1 MAANPTI
8 DLATLADVKSYLGG
22 EWTSAQDAEL
32 QRELTALSQTCAT
45 YCGRNFIRANY
56 VEQRNGTGT
65 SMLVLRNS
73 PVVSITS
80 LTIGGIARQPETAP
94 GKGDGFALD
103 DNVLYAGGCY
113 IFGKGRMNVVVSY
126 TAGYLPITDANCNI
140 PFDLRQS
147 VIEAVAD
154 RYKRRSNIGIL
165 SKSIAGETITYGAIS
180 IPKSVA
186 QVWDL
191 YQAAAYGY

>member
-32 QRELTALSQTCAT
+32 QRELTALSQACAS
-45 YCGRNFIRANY
+45 YCGRNFLRATY

-65 SMLVLRNS
+65 SLLVLRNS
-73 PVVSITS
+73 PIVSIAS
-80 LTIGGIARQPETAP
+80 LTIGGVARQAESAP
-94 GKGDGFALD
+94 GKGDGYVLD
-103 DNVLYAGGCY
+103 GKTLYAGGCY
-113 IFGKGRMNVVVSY
+113 IYGKGRMNVVVTY
-126 TAGYLPITDANCNI
+126 TAGYLPITDANCDI

-147 VIEAVAD
+147 VVEAVAD

-165 SKSIAGETITYGAIS
+165 SKSIAGETITYGSIS

-186 QVWDL
+186 QVWDM
-191 YQAAAYGY
+191 YQDAAYGY